1 MTCDDVRAEAAVAL
15 LTGDA
20 LPDEVDEHLDGCPEC
35 REELAGLAP
44 MPGLLSMLDATDLD
58 AVEPVGSALLDRL
71 LGAAAAERRSHRAR
85 IFAIAA
91 AIVLVLAVPLGVW
104 GAVQLRNHPAAP
116 VVSAAAIDWKGTDVT
131 SGITGEVKVW
141 KSAWGSDLA
150 VSISGVR
157 AGTQCTVVVVTADGR
172 SETAATWQ
180 ASYTGTA
187 HVQGN
192 VAAAVSAIARVD
204 IVDNTGKVLLRM

>member
-20 LPDEVDEHLDGCPEC
+20 LPGEVDEHLAGCPEC
-35 REELAGLAP
+35 REEMAGLAP
-44 MPGLLSMLDATDLD
+44 MPGLLAMLDVADLD

-71 LGAAAAERRSHRAR
+71 LGAAAEERRSRRAR
-85 IFAIAA
+85 VFAIAA

-104 GAVQLRNHPAAP
+104 GAVQLRNHPTAP
-116 VVSAAAIDWKGTDVT
+116 VVAAAIDWKGTDVT

-157 AGTQCTVVVVTADGR
+157 AGTRCTVVVFTADGR

-187 HVQGN
+187 QVQGN

-204 IVDNTGKVLLRM
+204 IIDATGKVLLRM